1 MDDREL
7 MDKIRKSMED
17 TPVPESLKPENIQK
31 MLEEQS
37 KNQPKSTTTHKFW
50 NARTSRYIG
59 AAAAAVVVIAAL
71 GITPGMLKTHTEVKS
86 GDTTYTAG
94 NDTQTLESTEE
105 TTSND
110 AQTASETTNETA
122 QATDPV
128 SGIAHMDSYDDLY
141 NMLKE
146 WNENLTTSNYA
157 RVMTIEESADTGSAN
172 TAAASDM
179 ASSDA
184 ASPDSVIAAYPE
196 GEIDSAFSYDEKSD
210 SGDYSST
217 NTQE

>member
-37 KNQPKSTTTHKFW
+37 ENQQPNEAARTEKDDQPKGTTTHRFW
-50 NARTSRYIG
+50 NARTSHYIG
-59 AAAAAVVVIAAL
+59 VAAAAVVVIAAL
-71 GITPGMLKTHTEVKS
+71 GITPGLLKTHTGAKQ
-86 GDTTYTAG
+86 GDTTEF
-94 NDTQTLESTEE
+94 DTVSPEAAEPVKV
-105 TTSND
+105 
-110 AQTASETTNETA
+110 A

-146 WNENLTTSNYA
+146 WNENPTTSNYA

-184 ASPDSVIAAYPE
+184 ASRTA
-196 GEIDSAFSYDEKSD
+196 
-210 SGDYSST
+210 
-217 NTQE
+217 